1 MPNKTE
7 IIIVIIIKMAEKS
20 QQNKSVCQSA
30 FSRPLSPTPLSPLSV
45 ISNNN
50 KPREKNFR
58 RRWRKKKKKSA
69 GKIW

>member
-30 FSRPLSPTPLSPLSV
+30 FSRPLSPTPPSPLSV

-50 KPREKNFR
+50 KPREKKLPQTLE
-58 RRWRKKKKKSA
+58 KKKKKSA